1 MVVGGPIASGKSS
14 LARALAIRLE
24 ESCVA
29 GVAVVDLDLVYEML
43 DPAGRAK
50 DDGRLWS
57 LARRIS
63 GRLAAALVTEG
74 RCVVVEGDL
83 ATDVALGE
91 LEGELSGEV
100 TVRLVMLEVAF
111 ETALARARADPTR
124 GLSKDRRFLSSH
136 YDEFAA
142 EWNGRDV
149 LRLETG
155 TASLVETT
163 SAAVAWL
170 ARERPGVSP
179 RSKP

>member
-1 MVVGGPIASGKSS
+1 MSECVVVVSGPIASGKSS
-14 LARALAIRLE
+14 LARALAIRLQ
-24 ESCVA
+24 ESCGV
-29 GVAVVDLDLVYEML
+29 GVAVIDLDLVYEML
-43 DPAGRAK
+43 DPAGRPK

-63 GRLAAALVTEG
+63 GRLAAALLTEG
-74 RCVVVEGDL
+74 CCVVVEGDL

-91 LEGELSGEV
+91 FEGALPGEV
-100 TVRLVMLEVAF
+100 TASLVLLEVGF

-124 GLSKDRRFLSSH
+124 GLSKDRRFLASH
-136 YDEFAA
+136 YDDFNA
-142 EWNGRDV
+142 EWTERDV

-170 ARERPGVSP
+170 ARER
-179 RSKP
+179 

>member
-1 MVVGGPIASGKSS
+1 MRECVVVVSGPIASGKSS
-14 LARALAIRLE
+14 LARELAIRLE
-24 ESCVA
+24 ESCGI

-43 DPAGRAK
+43 DPAGRPK

-63 GRLAAALVTEG
+63 GRLAAAFLTEG

-83 ATDVALGE
+83 ATDEALGE
-91 LEGELSGEV
+91 LEGELPGEV
-100 TVRLVMLEVAF
+100 AVWLVLLGVDL

-136 YDEFAA
+136 YDGFTA
-142 EWNGRDV
+142 EWSGREV

-155 TASLVETT
+155 TASLAETT
-163 SAAVAWL
+163 TGALEWL
-170 ARERPGVSP
+170 ARER
-179 RSKP
+179 